1 MQLGL
6 GLLLASCAVGI
17 FPNTDIAELTLQRM
31 LVWAN
36 GGTWK
41 IDPDQRPVCTAVPEA
56 IAAGF
61 EQLQFS
67 YSQMIP
73 ELPPI
78 LQGDWEYILMA
89 NQFVAFPSRWSDN
102 ANNSLKLH

>member
-1 MQLGL
+1 MLEF
-6 GLLLASCAVGI
+6 VGQFI
-17 FPNTDIAELTLQRM
+17 DGSVLPMIIHH
-31 LVWAN
+31 

-41 IDPDQRPVCTAVPEA
+41 VDPDQRPVCTAVPEA

-61 EQLQFS
+61 EQLRFS